1 MIHEWIYLCASY
13 ISLLKYGYFPLSQ
26 SDFIRWSIC
35 PRDFPN
41 CQCPISLLSC
51 SFTHSQPQ
59 SIQAL
64 TGSSLRIFIHH
75 EAHSL
80 FVGFLCPSLRYGG
93 IHLQFARRR
102 GLRQLG
108 GWDEITMFYSFLPT
122 TPKMEPPHPR
132 TCDALSFPS
141 VSTPVIDPMP
151 DVVVI
156 LNLEP
161 TFQPN

>member
-1 MIHEWIYLCASY
+1 MNGSIYVLHIY
-13 ISLLKYGYFPLSQ
+13 PYWNTDISH
-26 SDFIRWSIC
+26 C
-35 PRDFPN
+35 HN
-41 CQCPISLLSC
+41 PISSVEAFVHVIFPIASARFHC
-51 SFTHSQPQ
+51 CRVHSHIHSRKASKPSQDHPYEFS
-59 SIQAL
+59 SIMRRIHR
-64 TGSSLRIFIHH
+64 LR
-75 EAHSL
+75 ASR
-80 FVGFLCPSLRYGG
+80 CPSLRYGG

-102 GLRQLG
+102 GLRRLG
-108 GWDEITMFYSFLPT
+108 RWDEITMFYSFLPT

-141 VSTPVIDPMP
+141 VSTPVIDPML